1 MPRKVEISHRT
12 IIFTVFF
19 LIGLWLLY
27 QIQQIILA
35 FFVAVILMSALNPLV
50 DKMERKYFPR
60 ILVILFLYV
69 LILGSFGL
77 VVASV
82 MPPLVEQT
90 SILINQ
96 IPIYVQR
103 FGVLGIDLN
112 LFVSQVPKLAEI
124 PANILKLSLGFFS
137 NLVGVLAILIITFY
151 LLLERK
157 NLKRY
162 LLILFGEDQEKK
174 AEALINKAE
183 KQLGSW
189 VRGEIILMT
198 IIGVMTYF
206 GLRFLGIEFALPLA
220 LLAGVL
226 EIVPN
231 IGPVLA
237 AIPAIIAGLA
247 ISSPIGLAVA
257 AWYFL
262 VQQLENSLIVP
273 KVMEKAVGVN
283 PLVTILSLAIGFK
296 LGGAVGAIF
305 AVPII
310 LLIRV
315 VASEAFVSKRFQN
328 L

>member
-60 ILVILFLYV
+60 ILAILLLYV
-69 LILGSFGL
+69 LILGVFGL
-77 VVASV
+77 MVASV
-82 MPPLVEQT
+82 VPPLVEQT
-90 SILINQ
+90 SILINR
-96 IPIYVQR
+96 IPIYVQQ
-103 FGVLGIDLN
+103 FEVPGIDPN
-112 LFVSQVPKLAEI
+112 LFVSQIPKLAEI
-124 PANILKLSLGFFS
+124 PANILKFSLGFFS
-137 NLVGVLAILIITFY
+137 NLVAVLAILIITFY

-157 NLKRY
+157 NLKHH

-174 AEALINKAE
+174 AEAFINKAE

-198 IIGVMTYF
+198 IIGVMTYI

-220 LLAGVL
+220 LLAGIL

-237 AIPAIIAGLA
+237 AIPAVIAGLA

-310 LLIRV
+310 LLIQV
-315 VASEAFVSKRFQN
+315 VASEVFISKRFQN

>member
-60 ILVILFLYV
+60 ILAILLLYV
-69 LILGSFGL
+69 LILGVFGL
-77 VVASV
+77 MVASV
-82 MPPLVEQT
+82 VPPLVEQT
-90 SILINQ
+90 SILINR
-96 IPIYVQR
+96 IPIYVQQ
-103 FGVLGIDLN
+103 FEVPGIDPN
-112 LFVSQVPKLAEI
+112 LFVSQIPKLAEI
-124 PANILKLSLGFFS
+124 PANILKFSLGFFS
-137 NLVGVLAILIITFY
+137 NLVAVLAILIITFY

-157 NLKRY
+157 NLKHH

-174 AEALINKAE
+174 AEAFINKAE

-198 IIGVMTYF
+198 IIGVMTYI

-220 LLAGVL
+220 LLAGIL

-310 LLIRV
+310 LLIQV
-315 VASEAFVSKRFQN
+315 VASEVFVSKRFQN

>member
-60 ILVILFLYV
+60 ILAILLLYV
-69 LILGSFGL
+69 LILGVFGL
-77 VVASV
+77 MVASV
-82 MPPLVEQT
+82 VPPLVEQT
-90 SILINQ
+90 SILINR
-96 IPIYVQR
+96 IPIYIQQFEVP
-103 FGVLGIDLN
+103 GIDPN
-112 LFVSQVPKLAEI
+112 LFVSQIPKLAEI
-124 PANILKLSLGFFS
+124 PANILKFSLGFFS
-137 NLVGVLAILIITFY
+137 NLVAVLAILIITFY

-157 NLKRY
+157 NLKHH

-174 AEALINKAE
+174 AEAFINKAE

-198 IIGVMTYF
+198 IIGVMTYI

-220 LLAGVL
+220 LLAGIL

-310 LLIRV
+310 LLIQV
-315 VASEAFVSKRFQN
+315 VASEVFVSKRFQN

>member
-60 ILVILFLYV
+60 ILAILLLYV
-69 LILGSFGL
+69 LILGVFGL
-77 VVASV
+77 MVASV
-82 MPPLVEQT
+82 VPPLVEQT
-90 SILINQ
+90 SILINR
-96 IPIYVQR
+96 IPIYVQQ
-103 FGVLGIDLN
+103 FEVPGIDPN
-112 LFVSQVPKLAEI
+112 LFVSQIPKLAEI
-124 PANILKLSLGFFS
+124 PANILKFSLGFFS
-137 NLVGVLAILIITFY
+137 NLVAVLAILIITFY

-157 NLKRY
+157 NLKHH
-162 LLILFGEDQEKK
+162 LLILFGEDQEEK
-174 AEALINKAE
+174 AEAFINKAE

-198 IIGVMTYF
+198 IIGVMTYI

-220 LLAGVL
+220 LLAGIL

-310 LLIRV
+310 LLIQV
-315 VASEAFVSKRFQN
+315 VASEVFISKRFQN

>member
-60 ILVILFLYV
+60 ILAILLLYV
-69 LILGSFGL
+69 LILGVFGL
-77 VVASV
+77 MVASV
-82 MPPLVEQT
+82 VPPLVEQT
-90 SILINQ
+90 SILINR
-96 IPIYVQR
+96 IPIYVQQ
-103 FGVLGIDLN
+103 FEVPGIDPN
-112 LFVSQVPKLAEI
+112 LFVSQIPKLVEI
-124 PANILKLSLGFFS
+124 PANILKFSLGFFS
-137 NLVGVLAILIITFY
+137 NLVAVLAILIITFY

-157 NLKRY
+157 NLKHH
-162 LLILFGEDQEKK
+162 LLILFGEDQEEK
-174 AEALINKAE
+174 AEAFINKAE

-198 IIGVMTYF
+198 IIGVMTYI

-220 LLAGVL
+220 LLAGIL

-310 LLIRV
+310 LLIQV
-315 VASEAFVSKRFQN
+315 VASEVFISKRFQN